1 MEGCN
6 SFMNSFGVVDMN
18 HTINNTHSDVYLL
31 KQNTGYT
38 GYTCAL
44 KDIINYSM

>member
-1 MEGCN
+1 
-6 SFMNSFGVVDMN
+6 MNGFGVVDMN

-38 GYTCAL
+38 CAL